1 MKKHHSTIAKVWVV
15 LLLFTHVQLIHMQ
28 QSFSSQN
35 MTKLLLL
42 LFVNLLFSFIFFLQS
57 LQQDVETQKTMVRHL
72 EKRVQQ
78 VELDAQE
85 KVCRECSGRIFCFV
99 LFVYFGFDFATR

>member
-1 MKKHHSTIAKVWVV
+1 MVFVGVVVTRKDDSSAQLFTSQSTID
-15 LLLFTHVQLIHMQ
+15 
-28 QSFSSQN
+28 
-35 MTKLLLL
+35 
-42 LFVNLLFSFIFFLQS
+42 VNLVVCGTAFFLAFFSLQS

-85 KVCRECSGRIFCFV
+85 KVCEMFNHSLTHSRRMPIVLGTFTCSS
-99 LFVYFGFDFATR
+99 